1 MRFGLAIS
9 GAALSLAFYA
19 QGQTLIVNEKSGASG
34 PTFTVG
40 GPPAAPYVLTVSTSG
55 GPLPFT
61 VTTTVSGPPGIN
73 WVRVS
78 PSSGTASQAAPVD
91 VAVTFEPQGISPRQP
106 NGYVEYYFGNV
117 RIASGAQAVDF
128 VVGFGV
134 NGNATLV
141 FSPISINVT
150 AVKGDPAPTRS
161 IALSTIGAAAHRLR
175 YYSSVATGNNQPWL
189 SATPDS
195 STTPASMTL
204 GLDHNSLATGLHGGA
219 VSISDTSGPI
229 TPPIAVNLR
238 VEDGLTVS
246 QSSLTFNVQFGAPS
260 VLSQTVSVGSTG
272 GALAFSTAASGGFVG
287 AQQSAANTNA
297 NVTVSVNPAGRGV
310 GTHSGTVR
318 VTSASGLSVKT
329 IDVTLVV
336 TEPQLTVSQASLR
349 YDFRLGDT
357 APVTQGLNVGS
368 IGGTVGFTAIASSA
382 GGFLS
387 AQQSSPTTSA
397 IVTVTVNPT
406 GVGLG
411 THTGGVRLQTPGGA
425 IRDIEVI
432 VQVTA
437 PPLTASPGSLTFR
450 FTRGGAPPPDQTI
463 QITSSTPGVPFTASA
478 TVAWIRVTQSG
489 AASPATVTVSVD
501 PAGRPDGASNGA
513 VNIATADGAP
523 LGIAVTLQIATSP
536 LTANPESVT
545 VTHRIG
551 DPPPA
556 PRSITVTADQ
566 PGAAFTVTAPQST
579 WLEVSP
585 LNGTSPGQITFRFNV
600 ENLAAGLLST
610 TVTLNRQ
617 GGGSVQV
624 PVTCNVVAA
633 GAALSASVARLEFA
647 GEPRGTAPPAQT
659 FTLDGLGR
667 NVAFTAVAE
676 SEGSWLSVTPASGT
690 TPSVETVRVSLA
702 NLLAG
707 GHVGRLIFN
716 VAGASPTIVE
726 VRAKVGVIPEVA
738 DNAVVKALGS
748 TPGPFAAGSLV
759 TLFGRFPGLAM
770 AVNSAST
777 LPTALAGF
785 TATAG
790 GVATR
795 PFFTSDA
802 QVNLQLPFGLPLGRT
817 TLIPAVNGVRG
828 FPVNIEIV
836 AAAPGLLTY
845 PDGRRAIAQNQDYT
859 LNARENPAPEGTVI
873 VVYLT
878 GQGDLNPPVA
888 TGAAAPA
895 DPLAIPRL
903 EVRAT
908 IGGVPVR
915 KVFGGMTPGFAGLMQ
930 GNFDTAGAPRGEQP
944 IVVYINEVPSNA
956 GMVYVGA
963 N

>member
-1 MRFGLAIS
+1 MRFAVCSLLAALFIS
-9 GAALSLAFYA
+9 GASAHT
-19 QGQTLIVNEKSGASG
+19 GGCTSG
-34 PTFTVG
+34 PGAQLCVTEDGNPG
-40 GPPAAPYVLTVSTSG
+40 GTIHQFLHSIGAGNPTPIAA
-55 GPLPFT
+55 T
-61 VTTTVSGPPGIN
+61 VTSTGAPLSFRAAVVAIDPPGVN
-73 WVRVS
+73 WVTVS
-78 PSSGTASQAAPVD
+78 PSSGVTPATVLISLNPVFLSPGTGLGYTPYYTAQINFVTADGRLALD
-91 VAVTFEPQGISPRQP
+91 VYVGVGVT
-106 NGYVEYYFGNV
+106 
-117 RIASGAQAVDF
+117 
-128 VVGFGV
+128 
-134 NGNATLV
+134 GNATLA
-141 FSPISINVT
+141 FSPVSLNFT
-150 AVKGDPAPTRS
+150 AVKGDPPPSSRNINLTT
-161 IALSTIGAAAHRLR
+161 LGAASWRLK
-175 YYSSVATGNNQPWL
+175 YYSNVSYASGAGWL
-189 SATPDS
+189 SATPDTA
-195 STTPASMTL
+195 TTPSAMSV
-204 GLDHNSLATGLHGGA
+204 GVNHNALAAGVYNA
-219 VSISDTSGPI
+219 VVSVSDTAGPI
-229 TPPIAVNLR
+229 NPPVVVNFR
-238 VEDGLTVS
+238 VEDALVVQQTSLRYNVRLGDTAPIS
-246 QSSLTFNVQFGAPS
+246 QG
-260 VLSQTVSVGSTG
+260 VSVGSTG
-272 GALAFSTAASGGFVG
+272 GPVPFTAAASGSSPFLN
-287 AQQSAANTNA
+287 AQASAAVTNSVV
-297 NVTVSVNPAGRGV
+297 NVIVNPV
-310 GTHSGTVR
+310 G
-318 VTSASGLSVKT
+318 L
-329 IDVTLVV
+329 
-336 TEPQLTVSQASLR
+336 
-349 YDFRLGDT
+349 
-357 APVTQGLNVGS
+357 
-368 IGGTVGFTAIASSA
+368 
-382 GGFLS
+382 
-387 AQQSSPTTSA
+387 
-397 IVTVTVNPT
+397 
-406 GVGLG
+406 GLG
-411 THTGGVRLQTPGGA
+411 THTGSVRLASQSGLSVKFV
-425 IRDIEVI
+425 EVT
-432 VQVTA
+432 VNVTA
-437 PPLTASPGSLTFR
+437 PPLSASTNALTFR
-450 FTRGGAPPPDQTI
+450 FTRGGPQPAPQTVN
-463 QITSSTPGVPFTASA
+463 ITSSAAGVPFTPSASA
-478 TVAWIRVTQSG
+478 SWVTVTSSSPV
-489 AASPATVTVSVD
+489 SPATLTVAVN
-501 PAGRPDGASNGA
+501 PAGLNLGTSTAN
-513 VNIATADGAP
+513 VVVATADSAP
-523 LGIAVTLQIATSP
+523 ILIAVTLEVASSP
-536 LTANPESVT
+536 LTVSSTSVSAQF
-545 VTHRIG
+545 RIG
-551 DPPPA
+551 DTPPVA
-556 PRSITVTADQ
+556 QAIQVTSDP
-566 PGAAFTVTAPQST
+566 PGASFTVTAPQAP

-585 LNGTSPGQITFRFNV
+585 LAGVTPAQVTFRFNV
-600 ENLAAGLLST
+600 QNLAAGVYSAI
-610 TVTLNRQ
+610 VTIARGNL
-617 GGGSVQV
+617 GSVQIQA
-624 PVTCNVVAA
+624 TCTVVATSE
-633 GAALSASVARLEFA
+633 ALAVSAARLEFA

-956 GMVYVGA
+956 GMVYIGG